1 MGACEAG
8 EGIRGQLHD
17 PAAAGHHWPR
27 KASQLKHRAI
37 AATMAAIGSASRC
50 GPNPSGDYLCAPLT
64 RRAIFF
70 TIYLVKKIRGG

>member
-1 MGACEAG
+1 MGACEAD

-37 AATMAAIGSASRC
+37 AVTMAAIGSASRC
-50 GPNPSGDYLCAPLT
+50 GPNPFGYYLCAPVDEACDL
-64 RRAIFF
+64 FY
-70 TIYLVKKIRGG
+70 YLLS